1 MSTAAEQ
8 ARALYD
14 RHGEKLRYLVVGVA
28 NTALSYGLYLVL
40 LWILAGPIHSLA
52 GSSIAWLATL
62 GNNYYL
68 VIQWVSWVFAV
79 PLSTTT
85 MKYFAFRSKGRWSSQ
100 VFRAYFIYLPAQGI
114 ATVILWAAVT
124 LAGLSPQL
132 GQLLTIA
139 VTTIFSYLGHK
150 YFTFK
155 TPLEVGEVPPR
166 ELVEKQ

>member
-1 MSTAAEQ
+1 MSLPPLPESAIVIGAQAADW
-8 ARALYD
+8 R
-14 RHGEKLRYLVVGVA
+14 
-28 NTALSYGLYLVL
+28 
-40 LWILAGPIHSLA
+40 
-52 GSSIAWLATL
+52 
-62 GNNYYL
+62 
-68 VIQWVSWVFAV
+68 
-79 PLSTTT
+79 
-85 MKYFAFRSKGRWSSQ
+85 
-100 VFRAYFIYLPAQGI
+100 
-114 ATVILWAAVT
+114 AAVT